1 MNFIKK
7 NMALIIPSML
17 IFVAVILIV
26 LSIMVNSTVKK
37 GMDSSADLA
46 RKVNS
51 QIRRTPSKRQAKI
64 EQEYQDKHEADKKK
78 IETLVKT
85 SSLRQLISYDVFP
98 EPRDSSRQIFEDFRD
113 KYQRAIEGLLKKMD
127 AGDAPSQK
135 ELDIASS
142 VTNGRARSRRSD
154 SSGID
159 PIEDAICKKR
169 ASQIKVYAAPST
181 FAWYHVWEKYRFAGQ
196 DDAVKK
202 CWDSQIAFW
211 VYEDIVDTIVAMNS
225 GSKSISGSPIK
236 RLVGVSFTNSI
247 TRSGQSSGNMS
258 DLDIPTYI
266 TSDSSPIPGTKAW
279 TNRKCNEFIDVIHF
293 NVSFIVSA
301 DKVSLL
307 MRELCSEKTNV
318 FSGWNGKEAPKTYKH
333 NQITIL
339 SSDIAPVIRGS
350 INNQHYRYGNSAVV
364 QWTAVCEYIF
374 VRDAYDV
381 IKPKLIKK
389 PLGQEN

>member
-7 NMALIIPSML
+7 NMALIIPSVL

-46 RKVNS
+46 KKVNS
-51 QIRRTPSKRQAKI
+51 QIRRTPSQRQAKI

-78 IETLVKT
+78 IGTLVKT
-85 SSLRQLISYDVFP
+85 SSLRSLISYDVFP
-98 EPRDSSRQIFEDFRD
+98 EPRDSSRQIFEDFGD
-113 KYQRAIEGLLKKMD
+113 KYQRAIEGFLEKMD
-127 AGDAPSQK
+127 AGGAPSQK

-142 VTNGRARSRRSD
+142 VTNDRTRPRRSD
-154 SSGID
+154 SSDID

-211 VYEDIVDTIVAMNS
+211 VYEDIVDTIVSMNS
-225 GSKSISGSPIK
+225 DSKSISDSPIK
-236 RLVGVSFTNSI
+236 RLVGISFTHPV
-247 TRSGQSSGNMS
+247 TGQSSGNMS
-258 DLDIPTYI
+258 NLDTPAYI
-266 TSDSSPIPGTKAW
+266 TSDLPPILGTKAW
-279 TNRKCNEFIDVIHF
+279 TNRKCNEYIDVIHF

-301 DKVSLL
+301 NKVSQL
-307 MRELCSEKTNV
+307 MKELCSEKTNI
-318 FSGWNGKEAPKTYKH
+318 FNGWNGKEAPKTYKH

-339 SSDIAPVIRGS
+339 SSDIAPVIRDS
-350 INNQHYRYGNSAVV
+350 IDNQHCRYGNSAVV

-381 IKPKLIKK
+381 IKPKLIKE